1 MWCRYGW
8 VIGREFL
15 GVGVVLGNEWF
26 GYIFDINEKKLIE
39 EVIVFFIMWVIVWF
53 II

>member
-15 GVGVVLGNEWF
+15 GVGVVWGMNDLVI
-26 GYIFDINEKKLIE
+26 YLILMKKKLIE
-39 EVIVFFIMWVIVWF
+39 EVIVFLLCEW
-53 II
+53 